1 MNKENRLVS
10 ICIPAYNHEKFV
22 QEAIKSI
29 IDQTYENIEL
39 LIINDGSPDE
49 THEKIM
55 ELYDKCKERFKRF
68 EYINR
73 ENRGL
78 IATLKEFE
86 QLAKGYYFSVMYSDD
101 FCDKTRVEK
110 QVNALNQDPE
120 SALCYADMMVVDDNS
135 KHMRMYKT
143 KYNDSGHVFD
153 KLIFRNFIAAP
164 TVMVRK
170 SALDEVGGY
179 DTRYRL
185 DDHPLWLKISKK
197 YKILYLN
204 EVLVYYRDH
213 DNNLSKNVKFMIEEN
228 EKMLNDWSADPM
240 YQKAIE
246 RHYLYCFIQLV
257 KANNKEL
264 AKEYMLKAFRASW
277 YHPKFIKGVIR
288 YLFK

>member
-39 LIINDGSPDE
+39 LIINDGSPDK

-101 FCDKTRVEK
+101 FCDKTRVQK
-110 QVNALNQDPE
+110 QVDALNQDQE

-143 KYNDSGHVFD
+143 KYNDSGYVFD

-228 EKMLNDWSADPM
+228 EKMLNDWFADPM

-277 YHPKFIKGVIR
+277 YHPKFIKGVAR